1 MGTRSITYIYE
12 NGKMICKMYLQF
24 DGYPAGHGLDLAA
37 FLKENKDLKRSMGW
51 LAAKLISHFYEK
63 CGDSMHLISPEDTTY
78 CCEEYVY
85 VIREDLVE
93 IHSFDYEE
101 KKESSW
107 EDFSSL
113 CNKLDKEMNGNEE
126 EDE

>member
-1 MGTRSITYIYE
+1 MGTRSITYIVDR
-12 NGKMICKMYLQF
+12 NGKVICKMYLQY
-24 DGYPAGHGLDLAA
+24 DGYPSGHGLDLAE
-37 FLKENKDLKRSMGW
+37 FLTKNKDMKGSMGW

-63 CGDSMHLISPEDTTY
+63 SGDLISPEDKTY
-78 CCEEYVY
+78 CCEDYVY
-85 VIREDLVE
+85 VIRENLVE

-113 CNKLDKEMNGNEE
+113 CNKLDPFQEE
-126 EDE
+126 EN